1 MRAFAASRSRL
12 RGGAVV
18 SSDLRSLRE
27 AVVTSSTAT
36 RNAGSLA
43 RDGLLKPLS
52 FLTNCSAA
60 ARISSSVTG
69 GSKLKRGLM
78 FLHMHAIP
86 ILDDTTVQARSLT
99 ELTMREQHFVP
110 GSDSASDPRQ
120 RAGVPMLRLSFS
132 LLTFQSASG
141 SSNEEPRSAY
151 LLSIESIRLPASA
164 RNRFRLCGIPDIR
177 GVAATVCYEAS
188 SQRN

>member
-1 MRAFAASRSRL
+1 MAAAGGISHPRGLCVYRMRVLATSCSRL

-36 RNAGSLA
+36 RNAGSLTL
-43 RDGLLKPLS
+43 DGLLKPLS

-69 GSKLKRGLM
+69 GSKLKRVLM

-86 ILDDTTVQARSLT
+86 MLDDTTTRQ
-99 ELTMREQHFVP
+99 
-110 GSDSASDPRQ
+110 SDPRQ
-120 RAGVPMLRLSFS
+120 RAGAFMPRLSFS
-132 LLTFQSASG
+132 LLTFQSAFD
-141 SSNEEPRSAY
+141 SSMKTLDLRTCLRS
-151 LLSIESIRLPASA
+151 R
-164 RNRFRLCGIPDIR
+164 R
-177 GVAATVCYEAS
+177 
-188 SQRN
+188 